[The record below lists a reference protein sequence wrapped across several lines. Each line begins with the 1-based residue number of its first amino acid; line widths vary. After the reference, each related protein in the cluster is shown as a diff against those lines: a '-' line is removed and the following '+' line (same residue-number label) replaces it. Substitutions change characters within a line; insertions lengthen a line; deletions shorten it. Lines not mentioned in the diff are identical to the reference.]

1 MRQIITECIV
11 CALIDVLFVK
21 FNNWIDSE
29 STYNIYPPFRL
40 IIQELYDILLYV
52 FKGSTVGRVLVI

>member
-1 MRQIITECIV
+1 MFY
-11 CALIDVLFVK
+11 LK

-29 STYNIYPPFRL
+29 GTYNIYPPFRL